1 MGLGRHPADLEPAR
15 MGHVLNAAA
24 IELEGAT
31 FGWRGQPAVREVSG
45 RFAPGC
51 MTAIVGPNGAGK
63 STLVKGLAGVLAP
76 MAGRL
81 RRGRD
86 TVAWLPQAAELERD
100 FPISVLDA
108 VVLGGWR
115 RIGAWRA
122 VGEGETARAR
132 LALRRVGLEQLAQRP
147 LQALSGG
154 QLQRVLFA
162 RLLMQ
167 DAPILIL
174 DEPFAAVD
182 GQTTRVLMAL
192 LCALNAE
199 GRSVIAVLHDMA
211 LVREYFGQTLLL
223 SGRVLGW
230 GPTAEVLA
238 PERLAH
244 GHLGYA

>member
-1 MGLGRHPADLEPAR
+1 
-15 MGHVLNAAA
+15 MGHVVTPAA
-24 IELEGAT
+24 IELESVT
-31 FGWRGQPAVREVSG
+31 FGWRGQPAVRDVSG

-51 MTAIVGPNGAGK
+51 MTAIIGPNGAGK

-76 MAGRL
+76 MSGRL
-81 RRGRD
+81 HRD
-86 TVAWLPQAAELERD
+86 STSVAWLPQAAELDRD
-100 FPISVLDA
+100 FPICVLDA

-115 RIGAWRA
+115 RIGALRA
-122 VGEGETARAR
+122 VDGDETARAR
-132 LALRRVGLEQLAQRP
+132 LALRRVGLEQLAERP

-167 DAPILIL
+167 DAPVLVL

-192 LCALNAE
+192 LCALQAE
-199 GRSVIAVLHDMA
+199 GRSIIAVLHDMA
-211 LVREYFGQTLLL
+211 LVKEYFAQALLL
-223 SGRVLGW
+223 SGRVLAW
-230 GPTAEVLA
+230 GPTADVLS

-244 GHLGYA
+244 GQLHLGYA